1 MNFKAFGGTRL
12 LSDSIF
18 YGISNIFQK
27 TFAILIVFFLSKN
40 LTVENYG
47 IIDFILTLISLC
59 TILIIFGQDYAVA
72 RYFDQKFNKIR
83 KQMIISQSLTIHLI
97 QIIFF
102 LPFMLM
108 IIFFLKKK
116 NIIPEENLNII
127 ILTVLTIFSL
137 VIINFCQ
144 VILRYSF
151 ERVKFILINFI
162 QGLLFFLCIIY
173 LIEYS
178 NLNIEKI
185 LSFYFITNIFILFFS
200 IFFIKNWLIFPKKKW
215 INNKLIKYGFSFGLI
230 SLLTSLSMIYE
241 RYFIMEFVNTYY
253 LGIYSLALKVGII
266 VQIAM
271 NSILSGW
278 EPYFLSNLKNEN
290 INRNLNL
297 MLKITI
303 YVGLFLALF
312 FNLTG
317 EYIILFL
324 GDENYLEAKYYILPI
339 TLGVIFQE
347 LHRIPLSGII
357 ESKKAHIFTTVQL
370 MCFFILVLTL
380 FLLKDL
386 INLRI
391 IVLVISFVYFFR
403 FLSLSFIFNYVS
415 KLKLNILDL
424 ILIFTIYTI
433 LFLIIY
439 HFNVFN
445 FNEFLKFIV
454 MLTLSGAS
462 LTLFINLNEIKII
475 KKVMINFFR

>member
-230 SLLTSLSMIYE
+230 SLLASLSVIYE

-439 HFNVFN
+439 HFNFFN